1 MLGGSAVAGSLEVF
15 VPGALWLRAYAVSL
29 GGARINARMT
39 VIKLRSGEIL
49 IHSPCPFD
57 EALTAEVAALGPV
70 AAIIAPGNFHWLHVR
85 SCQQAFPQAVT
96 CICPGVEQRAKELTF
111 DEVLGDEAPALWQGE
126 LSQVLLQGPRVMRE
140 VALFH
145 HASKTLILVDLVEN
159 VTAATPNTNGLL
171 RFLFRM
177 IGMWNTPGPAPE
189 YRLGWGDKALVR
201 QCLMRI
207 LQWDFERVILSH
219 GDLITRDARQVIA
232 HAWRK
237 ILGRAFRAALASSG

>member
-1 MLGGSAVAGSLEVF
+1 
-15 VPGALWLRAYAVSL
+15 
-29 GGARINARMT
+29 
-39 VIKLRSGEIL
+39 
-49 IHSPCPFD
+49 
-57 EALTAEVAALGPV
+57 
-70 AAIIAPGNFHWLHVR
+70 
-85 SCQQAFPQAVT
+85 
-96 CICPGVEQRAKELTF
+96 
-111 DEVLGDEAPALWQGE
+111 
-126 LSQVLLQGPRVMRE
+126 MRE

>member
-1 MLGGSAVAGSLEVF
+1 MARSLEVF
-15 VPGALWLRAYAVSL
+15 VPGALWRRDYVVSL

-39 VIKLRSGEIL
+39 VIKLLSGEIL

-57 EALTAEVAALGPV
+57 EVLTAEVAALGPV

-85 SCQQAFPQAVT
+85 SCQQAFPEAVT
-96 CICPGVEQRAKELTF
+96 YICPGVEQRAKELAF
-111 DEVLGDEAPALWQGE
+111 DEVLGDEAPALWLGE

-140 VALFH
+140 VAFFH

-159 VTAATPNTNGLL
+159 VTAATPGTNGLL

-177 IGMWNTPGPAPE
+177 IGMWNTPTPAPE

-201 QCLMRI
+201 QCMLRI

-219 GDLITRDARQVIA
+219 GDLITDDARRRIA

-237 ILGRAFRAALASSG
+237 ILGRDVREALASGV